1 VSRLEERLRET
12 YRGEARTVT
21 PESIRRLGAA
31 IEAQAQAEAQA
42 QRPAR
47 TGRSRPP
54 RRRSRWV
61 RWLAPLAA
69 AAAVAVIVIVAAVT
83 VPRGPA
89 PAQPAAT
96 GKPTAKPTGTASP
109 APSVT
114 PTAGPAVGA
123 PKFLIDDATGMPPL
137 QVRNATTGALVAH
150 VALPKAYP
158 GGDSRTFIG
167 AVATGNGRDYIV
179 AEYANPCRSWL
190 YQFRLDSAGHPSA
203 VTPFAPLRTV
213 PSELYELAVSAN
225 GQMAGFTT
233 TACQGAKAQPNYVGV
248 IDIATGHTTRW
259 TTPSRNSVDAVS
271 LTADGKQ
278 LCYSLQLDASVARVI
293 PTSAAPGIAAGI
305 GRTVVRAGAGR
316 WVALAQISADG
327 SEVYY
332 ADYTEATAGNDKP
345 MTGQIRAMDL
355 ATGRSRLLY
364 TPKGNGG
371 PGVMMFDS
379 SARYL
384 MMQVYQDVQ
393 HPARL
398 VRLDLVTGKVAYLP
412 SRRFAL
418 PALLYW

>member
-1 VSRLEERLRET
+1 MSRLEERLRDT

-31 IEAQAQAEAQA
+31 IEAQAKAQA
-42 QRPAR
+42 QRPVR
-47 TGRSRPP
+47 SGRSARSGPP
-54 RRRSRWV
+54 RRRRRWA

-96 GKPTAKPTGTASP
+96 AKSTGTASP
-109 APSVT
+109 APSMT
-114 PTAGPAVGA
+114 PTAGPAAGA

-137 QVRNATTGALVAH
+137 QVRNATTGALVAR

-213 PSELYELAVSAN
+213 PSELYELGVSAN
-225 GQMAGFTT
+225 GQMVGFTT

-248 IDIATGHTTRW
+248 IDLATGHTTRW

-332 ADYTEATAGNDKP
+332 ADYTEATLGNDKP

-371 PGVMMFDS
+371 PGVMTFDS

-384 MMQVYQDVQ
+384 LMQVYQDVQ

-398 VRLDLVTGKVAYLP
+398 LRLDLVTGKVAYLP
-412 SRRFAL
+412 SRSFAL
-418 PALLYW
+418 PGLLYW